1 MRRQFTAMLLCLA
14 LAASGCASASGP
26 RVAQDSA
33 APLDRTLL
41 AEYAQR
47 IPTGSKIRVERTTG
61 GTLNGTLL
69 KTGPDQVTLQRNTRI
84 PEPPVEIPFSTIT
97 RITLESGGNS
107 TGKTVAIAVG
117 TGVGATFGVLLLLAA
132 IWGD

>member
-1 MRRQFTAMLLCLA
+1 VTRQITAVLLCAA
-14 LAASGCASASGP
+14 LMGSGCATASGP

-47 IPTGSKIRVERTTG
+47 IPTGSKIRVERTAG
-61 GTLNGTLL
+61 GTLRGTLL

-84 PEPPVEIPFSTIT
+84 PEPPVDIPFNTIT
-97 RITLESGGNS
+97 RLTLENGGN
-107 TGKTVAIAVG
+107 TAKTVAIAVG

-132 IWGD
+132 IWAD